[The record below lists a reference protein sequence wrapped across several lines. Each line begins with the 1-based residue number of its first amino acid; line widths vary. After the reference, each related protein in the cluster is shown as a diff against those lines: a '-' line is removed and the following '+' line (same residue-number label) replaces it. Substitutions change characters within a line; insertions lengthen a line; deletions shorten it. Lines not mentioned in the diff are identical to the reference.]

1 MLFCGLTSLH
11 NELDSVHCS
20 AERRQHP
27 LSGWTSFPLAQ
38 DSRKRVLD
46 RDIRGQNLA
55 MRWTGFGGMRLS
67 VDEQK
72 CIAIQ
77 IRWKTGPFCGDP
89 FETGANCLITRSEIR
104 EKRSGQQVYI
114 LWARTGVI
122 ELGISELN
130 FGINVVC
137 SVEVL
142 FRCFNL
148 FACLLAN
155 RLLYV

>member
-1 MLFCGLTSLH
+1 MSWTVSIVRQKGGSIPFPDGPVFHWPRIHGSVSWTGISGGRTSPWG
-11 NELDSVHCS
+11 EQVSEGWDSLSTNKNVSRFRSGGKLVHS
-20 AERRQHP
+20 AETP
-27 LSGWTSFPLAQ
+27 S
-38 DSRKRVLD
+38 KRERIV
-46 RDIRGQNLA
+46 
-55 MRWTGFGGMRLS
+55 WS
-67 VDEQK
+67 
-72 CIAIQ
+72 
-77 IRWKTGPFCGDP
+77 
-89 FETGANCLITRSEIR
+89 IR